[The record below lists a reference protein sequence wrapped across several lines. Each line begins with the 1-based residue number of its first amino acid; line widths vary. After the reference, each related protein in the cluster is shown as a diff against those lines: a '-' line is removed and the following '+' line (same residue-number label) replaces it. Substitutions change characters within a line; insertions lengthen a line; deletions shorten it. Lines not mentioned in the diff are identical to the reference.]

1 MQLKHYPL
9 QKLKEELLASVKEE
23 VGDQPFQLFFFGS
36 RVKGT
41 ENERADIDV
50 GYLSDKALDSAVK
63 WKIRD
68 RIEEIP
74 TLYKIDFVD
83 LGKVDDQFR
92 SLAMQNTELIY
103 G

>member
-1 MQLKHYPL
+1 MQLKHYPI
-9 QKLKEELLASVKEE
+9 QRLKEELLTSVKAE
-23 VGDQPFQLFFFGS
+23 VGENPFRLFFFGS
-36 RVKGT
+36 RVKGS

-50 GYLSDKALDSAVK
+50 GFLSDKSLDSAVK
-63 WKIRD
+63 WKKRD

-83 LGKVDDQFR
+83 FGNVDVQFR
-92 SLAMQNTELIY
+92 ILAMQNTELIY